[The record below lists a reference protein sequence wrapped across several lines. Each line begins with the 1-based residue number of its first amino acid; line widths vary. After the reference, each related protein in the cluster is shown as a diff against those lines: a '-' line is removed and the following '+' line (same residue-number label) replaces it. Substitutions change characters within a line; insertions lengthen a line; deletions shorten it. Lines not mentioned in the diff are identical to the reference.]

1 MKLNCLIIDDEPVAR
16 KGLAEYAK
24 DVEFLNVV
32 AQCENAMKASTF
44 LQEEKIDLLFLDIQ
58 MPKLSGVDF
67 LKSLKN
73 PPMTIFTTAFSDY
86 AVEGYSLDVIDYL
99 IKPISFE
106 RFLRAVNKA
115 HDFYKL
121 KNTASQATENY
132 FFVKSSGRIEKIDFN
147 EILYVESLQNYVTIH
162 TKDRKLITYLTL
174 SGLESQLPA
183 DRFIKVHK
191 SFLVASAKIDSIDGN
206 ELIIGK
212 ARVPISRTL
221 KEEVLQKIVGKNLL
235 KR

>member
-24 DVEFLNVV
+24 DIEFLNVI

-73 PPMTIFTTAFSDY
+73 PPMTIFTTAFSEY
-86 AVEGYSLDVIDYL
+86 AVEGYSLDVVDYL

-106 RFLRAVNKA
+106 RFLKAVHKA
-115 HDFYKL
+115 HDFHKM
-121 KNTASQATENY
+121 KNTSQVTENY
-132 FFVKSSGRIEKIDFN
+132 FFVKSNGRIEKVDFN

-183 DRFIKVHK
+183 DRFMKVHK
-191 SFLVASAKIDSIDGN
+191 SFLVALAKIESIDGN
-206 ELIIGK
+206 ELIIAK

-221 KEEVLQKIVGKNLL
+221 KDEVLQKIVGKNFL

>member
-44 LQEEKIDLLFLDIQ
+44 LQEGKIDLLFLDIQ

-73 PPMTIFTTAFSDY
+73 PPMTIFTTAFSEY
-86 AVEGYSLDVIDYL
+86 ALEGYSLDVIDYL

-106 RFLRAVNKA
+106 RFLKAVHKA
-115 HDFYKL
+115 YDFYKM
-121 KNTASQATENY
+121 KNNAVQATENY
-132 FFVKSSGRIEKIDFN
+132 FFVKSNGRIEKVDFS

-183 DRFIKVHK
+183 DRFMKVHK
-191 SFLVASAKIDSIDGN
+191 SFLVASAKIESIDGN

-221 KEEVLQKIVGKNLL
+221 KDEVLQKIVGKNLL